1 MSLRD
6 NLINL
11 LNQSF
16 FKTEEKP
23 AKYMEWLISE
33 YSNGKWYIGEEAPTG
48 IVQELIETNTQL
60 VDRVNSQIYVFRIT
74 LTLNNISDN
83 QNIYCSIN
91 GDSRT
96 MTKDNNSLS
105 YTGAFNY
112 ATTYFDVILRI
123 DPYIDEN
130 NNYWNGLSWE
140 GRIEVT

>member
-1 MSLRD
+1 MSQFYD
-6 NLINL
+6 NIIRLIN
-11 LNQSF
+11 QYF
-16 FKTEEKP
+16 YRTKEKP
-23 AKYMEWLISE
+23 DKYGEWLISE
-33 YSNGKWYIGEEAPTG
+33 YVNGKWYIGET
-48 IVQELIETNTQL
+48 ITVVVQELIETNAQL
-60 VDRVNSQIYVFRIT
+60 VGRVNSQIYVFTIT

-91 GDSRT
+91 GDSKT

-105 YTGAFNY
+105 YTGAFNH